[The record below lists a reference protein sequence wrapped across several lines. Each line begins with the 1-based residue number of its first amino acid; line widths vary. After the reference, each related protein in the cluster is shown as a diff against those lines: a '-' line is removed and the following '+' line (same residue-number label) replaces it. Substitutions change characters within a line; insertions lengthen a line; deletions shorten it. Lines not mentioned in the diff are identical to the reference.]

1 MCHSKTARLTEVK
14 APVLRKM
21 ATLVNNFTQFW
32 WLNSNCDIAPA
43 MANEAARHPRFI
55 R

>member
-14 APVLRKM
+14 APVLWKM

-32 WLNSNCDIAPA
+32 WMNSVRYCLAI
-43 MANEAARHPRFI
+43 ANEAARHSRFI